1 MHKKVYVA
9 PCNMVINM
17 EAFELMAVSGNE
29 GSFDVSDE
37 ITEDDAVMSNI
48 DRNSGKGN
56 LWEQG
61 W

>member
-9 PCNMVINM
+9 PCNMVINI
-17 EAFELMAVSGNE
+17 EAFELMAVSGND
-29 GSFDVSDE
+29 FDVSD
-37 ITEDDAVMSNI
+37 TPTDDDAVMSNI

>member
-9 PCNMVINM
+9 PCNEVINM
-17 EAFELMAVSGNE
+17 EAFELMAVSG
-29 GSFDVSDE
+29 SFDVSDTP
-37 ITEDDAVMSNI
+37 TEDDAEMSNI

-56 LWEQG
+56 LWEHE

>member
-1 MHKKVYVA
+1 MLT
-9 PCNMVINM
+9 NRRMVQFIPFW
-17 EAFELMAVSGNE
+17 AFELMAVSGNG

-37 ITEDDAVMSNI
+37 PTDDDAIMSNI

-56 LWEQG
+56 LWEHG

>member
-9 PCNMVINM
+9 PCNMVINI

>member
-9 PCNMVINM
+9 PCNMVINI

-29 GSFDVSDE
+29 GSFNVSDD

>member
-9 PCNMVINM
+9 PCNKVINM
-17 EAFELMAVSGNE
+17 EPFELMAVSGNG

-37 ITEDDAVMSNI
+37 TTDDDAVMSNI

-56 LWEQG
+56 LWEHG

>member
-9 PCNMVINM
+9 PCNKVINI
-17 EAFELMAVSGNE
+17 ESFELMAVSGNV
-29 GSFDVSDE
+29 GSFDVSDKP
-37 ITEDDAVMSNI
+37 TDDDAVMSNI

>member
-9 PCNMVINM
+9 PCNMVINI
-17 EAFELMAVSGNE
+17 EAFELMAVSGND
-29 GSFDVSDE
+29 FDVSD
-37 ITEDDAVMSNI
+37 TPTDDAAVMSNI

>member
-37 ITEDDAVMSNI
+37 ITENDAVMSNI

>member
-9 PCNMVINM
+9 PCNMVINI
-17 EAFELMAVSGNE
+17 EAFELMAVSGND
-29 GSFDVSDE
+29 FDVSD
-37 ITEDDAVMSNI
+37 TPTDDDAVMSNI
-48 DRNSGKGN
+48 DRNSDKGN

>member
-9 PCNMVINM
+9 PCNMVINI

-29 GSFDVSDE
+29 GSFDVSND

>member
-9 PCNMVINM
+9 PCNEVINM
-17 EAFELMAVSGNE
+17 EAFELMAVS

>member
-17 EAFELMAVSGNE
+17 EAFELMAVSGND
-29 GSFDVSDE
+29 FDVSDE

>member
-9 PCNMVINM
+9 PCNKVINI
-17 EAFELMAVSGNE
+17 EAFELMAVSGNG
-29 GSFDVSDE
+29 GSFDVSNEKTD
-37 ITEDDAVMSNI
+37 DDAVMSNI

>member
-37 ITEDDAVMSNI
+37 ITDDDAVMSNI

>member
-1 MHKKVYVA
+1 
-9 PCNMVINM
+9 MVQFIP
-17 EAFELMAVSGNE
+17 FWTFDLMLVFVNG
-29 GSFDVSDE
+29 GSFDVSDKP
-37 ITEDDAVMSNI
+37 TEDDAEMSNI

>member
-9 PCNMVINM
+9 PCNKVINI
-17 EAFELMAVSGNE
+17 ESFELMALSGNE
-29 GSFDVSDE
+29 GSFDVSDKP
-37 ITEDDAVMSNI
+37 TDDDAVMSNI
-48 DRNSGKGN
+48 DRNSGKEN

>member
-9 PCNMVINM
+9 PCNMVINI
-17 EAFELMAVSGNE
+17 EAFELMAVSGND
-29 GSFDVSDE
+29 FDVSDE

>member
-9 PCNMVINM
+9 PCNMVINI
-17 EAFELMAVSGNE
+17 EAFELMAVSGND
-29 GSFDVSDE
+29 FDVSDE

-48 DRNSGKGN
+48 DRKSGKGN
-56 LWEQG
+56 IWEQG

>member
-1 MHKKVYVA
+1 
-9 PCNMVINM
+9 MVQFIPFW
-17 EAFELMAVSGNE
+17 AFELMAVSGNG

-37 ITEDDAVMSNI
+37 PTDDDAVMSNI

>member
-9 PCNMVINM
+9 PCNKVINI
-17 EAFELMAVSGNE
+17 EAIELMAVSGNE
-29 GSFDVSDE
+29 VSFDVSDE
-37 ITEDDAVMSNI
+37 VTEDDAAMSNI

>member
-1 MHKKVYVA
+1 
-9 PCNMVINM
+9 
-17 EAFELMAVSGNE
+17 MAVSGNG

-37 ITEDDAVMSNI
+37 VTEDDAAMSNI
-48 DRNSGKGN
+48 DRNSGNGN

>member
-9 PCNMVINM
+9 PCNMVINI

-29 GSFDVSDE
+29 GSFDVSNE

>member
-29 GSFDVSDE
+29 GSFDVSDQ
-37 ITEDDAVMSNI
+37 ITGDDAVMSNI